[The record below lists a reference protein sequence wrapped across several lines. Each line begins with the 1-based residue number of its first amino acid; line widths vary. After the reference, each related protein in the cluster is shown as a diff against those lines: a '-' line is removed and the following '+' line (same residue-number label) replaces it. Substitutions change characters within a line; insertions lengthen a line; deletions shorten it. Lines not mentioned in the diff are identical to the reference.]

1 MKEIKKVC
9 VLGAGLMRNDIAKI
23 CAQAGLEVTIRDIEQ
38 RFIDGGIN
46 TIKKNLTRDVKKG
59 KKTQAEADAVLAR
72 IKPTQDLREAARDA
86 DAIVE
91 VIMEKMEAKKQLYKE
106 LDDIVPA
113 DCLYLTNTLGL
124 CAADMAAMTRRPEKV
139 IAANFFN
146 PVPAMRLLLAQLA
159 QTGARQTRL
168 AA

>member
-1 MKEIKKVC
+1 MKRIKKVC

-23 CAQAGLEVTIRDIEQ
+23 CAQAGLEVAVRDIEQ

-46 TIKKNLTRDVKKG
+46 AIKKNLNRDVRNG
-59 KKTQAEADAVLAR
+59 KKTQTEADAILAR
-72 IKPTQDLREAARDA
+72 IKPTRDLREAARDA
-86 DAIVE
+86 DAIIE
-91 VIMEKMEAKKQLYKE
+91 VIMEKMEAKMQLYKE
-106 LDDIVPA
+106 LDEIVPA

-124 CAADMAAMTRRPEKV
+124 RAADMAAMTKRPEKV

-146 PVPAMRLLLAQLA
+146 PVPVMRQLLAQLA
-159 QTGARQTRL
+159 QATPRQTRL

>member
-1 MKEIKKVC
+1 MKRIKKVC

-23 CAQAGLEVTIRDIEQ
+23 CAQAGLEVAVRDIEQ

-46 TIKKNLTRDVKKG
+46 AIKKNLNRDVRNG
-59 KKTQAEADAVLAR
+59 KKTQGEADAILAR

-86 DAIVE
+86 DAIIE
-91 VIMEKMEAKKQLYKE
+91 VIMEKMDVKRQLYQE
-106 LDDIVPA
+106 LDEIVPA

-124 CAADMAAMTRRPEKV
+124 RAADMAAMTKRPEKV

-146 PVPAMRLLLAQLA
+146 PVPVMRLLLAQLA
-159 QTGARQTRL
+159 QAGARQTRL

>member
-1 MKEIKKVC
+1 MKKMKKVC

-23 CAQAGLEVTIRDIEQ
+23 CAQAGLEVAIRDIEQ
-38 RFIDGGIN
+38 RRIDGGIN
-46 TIKKNLTRDVKKG
+46 AIKKNLNREVRNG
-59 KKTQAEADAVLAR
+59 KKTQGEADAILAR

-106 LDDIVPA
+106 LDEIVPA
-113 DCLYLTNTLGL
+113 DCLYLSNTLGL
-124 CAADMAAMTRRPEKV
+124 RAADMAAMTRRPEKV

-146 PVPAMRLLLAQLA
+146 PVLVMRLLVAKLAEG
-159 QTGARQTRL
+159 GARQTLL

>member
-9 VLGAGLMRNDIAKI
+9 VLGAGLMRNDIARI

-38 RFIDGGIN
+38 RFIDGGIS
-46 TIKKNLTRDVKKG
+46 TIKKNLARDVKG
-59 KKTQAEADAVLAR
+59 KKSRGEADAILAR

-124 CAADMAAMTRRPEKV
+124 CAADMAAMTKRPEKV

-159 QTGARQTRL
+159 QAGTRQSRL